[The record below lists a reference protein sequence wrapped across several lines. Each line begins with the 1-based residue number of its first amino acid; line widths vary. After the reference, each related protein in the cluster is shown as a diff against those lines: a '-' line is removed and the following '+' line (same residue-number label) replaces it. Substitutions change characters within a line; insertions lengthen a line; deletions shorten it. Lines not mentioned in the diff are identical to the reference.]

1 MDGGCIDVSINR
13 YTMHAH
19 HVWFIQLYTPL
30 EDPSTMQANYSDSDL
45 DGNDNRIFELIG
57 WPHRWYLEITT
68 PPSRRVA
75 GHGHDLDIHVTQG
88 IVRVDWE
95 DAEEALR
102 LVPVDNVSNKFTSQ
116 IWVLDALDTLYD
128 MELIPD
134 DDFERAY
141 DWLADLHQPVEDM
154 A

>member
-13 YTMHAH
+13 YGIYAYHE
-19 HVWFIQLYTPL
+19 WYIQIYRPL
-30 EDPSTMQANYSDSDL
+30 DDPSTMATYDDI
-45 DGNDNRIFELIG
+45 DGNDNRMFELIG
-57 WPHRWYLEITT
+57 YPRRWYLEITT
-68 PPSRRVA
+68 RPRRYIA
-75 GHGHDLDIHVTQG
+75 HHPGNFDIHVTQG

-95 DAEEALR
+95 DAEAALR
-102 LVPVDNVSNKFTSQ
+102 LQPVDNLSDTFTCQ

-141 DWLADLHQPVEDM
+141 DWLADLHQPVPEV